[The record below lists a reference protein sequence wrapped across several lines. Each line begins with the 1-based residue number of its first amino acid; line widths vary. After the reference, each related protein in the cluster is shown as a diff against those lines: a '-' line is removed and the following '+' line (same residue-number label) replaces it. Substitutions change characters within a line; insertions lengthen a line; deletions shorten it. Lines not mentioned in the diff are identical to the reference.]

1 MSAIR
6 KKLQGKHKNFGDS
19 PPGWSDLGLAESDP
33 ERIMSGLG
41 LSRFSGGGE
50 DWLQDIFDLLR
61 NAVRPPSPLSG
72 LYSEPVKYAK
82 KNGISIGASSDLM
95 KYSGAVTIRMIKSTL
110 WAAEST
116 GRIAMPSRLKIDAM
130 ANGLWISWS

>member
-1 MSAIR
+1 MSEIR
-6 KKLQGKHKNFGDS
+6 KRLQGKHKNFGDS

-33 ERIMSGLG
+33 EKIMSGLG
-41 LSRFSGGGE
+41 LSRFRGGGE

-61 NAVRPPSPLSG
+61 SAVKSPPLSG
-72 LYSEPVKYAK
+72 LYSEPVKYAP

-110 WAAEST
+110 WAAETT

>member
-61 NAVRPPSPLSG
+61 NAVRPGSPLSG

-95 KYSGAVTIRMIKSTL
+95 KYSVPVTIRMIKSTL